1 MITATVEK
9 KSERSYE
16 VADQITH
23 EVYGYV
29 TVKTDAIDL
38 VREKTG
44 DLDVT
49 ILQADD

>member
-9 KSERSYE
+9 KTDGRYE
-16 VADQITH
+16 VADQLTG

-29 TVKTDAIDL
+29 KTKADAMDL

-44 DLDVT
+44 DLDVI
-49 ILQADD
+49 ILQAND

>member
-9 KSERSYE
+9 KSEGRYE
-16 VADQITH
+16 VADQMTK

-29 TVKTDAIDL
+29 KAKADAIDL
-38 VREKTG
+38 VRDKTG

-49 ILQADD
+49 ILEADD